1 MDKRFLDKVVDQ
13 IVSETMIDYDMGK
26 IQFPFSSF
34 SFSFRFSLFL
44 SPISSS
50 FFSDHCKDVYGLNE
64 EETEY
69 VWKEYN
75 EIIKDKIDSNG

>member
-1 MDKRFLDKVVDQ
+1 MDNKFLDKVVDQ
-13 IVSETMIDYDMGK
+13 ILSETMIDYDMGK

-50 FFSDHCKDVYGLNE
+50 FFSDHCKDIYGLNIQE
-64 EETEY
+64 IEY

-75 EIIKDKIDSNG
+75 EIIKDKISQ

>member
-13 IVSETMIDYDMGK
+13 IISETIIDYDMGK

-50 FFSDHCKDVYGLNE
+50 FFSDHCEDVYGLNDDE
-64 EETEY
+64 IKY
-69 VWKEYN
+69 VWKEYVQ
-75 EIIKDKIDSNG
+75 IIKDKINSNG